1 QSVRAFCREF
11 WFQNPLAR
19 ACPGHPRLEPAT
31 ISAPKTWMAGPSP
44 ATGILLVAQD
54 RGLATVSDSPDSPA
68 RAGRGRD
75 PWRIRDAPPGRRTHA
90 CAERGGRVRGRSAL
104 AALVVIS
111 ALATAA

>member
-1 QSVRAFCREF
+1 MVSLLGALPLEGQGCPGKVEGQSVRAFCREF

-54 RGLATVSDSPDSPA
+54 RGLATVADSP
-68 RAGRGRD
+68 RGILLVAQD
-75 PWRIRDAPPGRRTHA
+75 QG
-90 CAERGGRVRGRSAL
+90 L
-104 AALVVIS
+104 ALVS
-111 ALATAA
+111 